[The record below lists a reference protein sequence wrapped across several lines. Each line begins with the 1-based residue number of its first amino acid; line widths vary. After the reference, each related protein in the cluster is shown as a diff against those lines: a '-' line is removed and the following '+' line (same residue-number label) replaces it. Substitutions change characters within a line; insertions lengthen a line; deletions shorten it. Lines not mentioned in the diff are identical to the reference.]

1 MERRRPLKIGA
12 KIPDGKLIEL
22 TKGEHNALQKAILEL
37 FLPRFAPVSK
47 VLYIGD
53 ASNKYLHI
61 DAEGLEKLG
70 LNQIAHDMLPDLVV
84 LDLEACRER
93 SDSIRV
99 FPVLPRRCGDTCWT
113 HGLAAPRN
121 RRKSR
126 KKQLQDSFFLQSI
139 VLAFSQF
146 NRLPMPRK
154 FSSDFEGT
162 PSFHWFFERSHLFYK
177 FQQPPTGRVW

>member
-12 KIPDGKLIEL
+12 KLPDGKLIEL

-84 LDLEACRER
+84 LDEKNQWLLLIEAVHSSNPISKLRHLALEEFTACC
-93 SDSIRV
+93 
-99 FPVLPRRCGDTCWT
+99 PLP
-113 HGLAAPRN
+113 
-121 RRKSR
+121 
-126 KKQLQDSFFLQSI
+126 
-139 VLAFSQF
+139 
-146 NRLPMPRK
+146 
-154 FSSDFEGT
+154 
-162 PSFHWFFERSHLFYK
+162 
-177 FQQPPTGRVW
+177 